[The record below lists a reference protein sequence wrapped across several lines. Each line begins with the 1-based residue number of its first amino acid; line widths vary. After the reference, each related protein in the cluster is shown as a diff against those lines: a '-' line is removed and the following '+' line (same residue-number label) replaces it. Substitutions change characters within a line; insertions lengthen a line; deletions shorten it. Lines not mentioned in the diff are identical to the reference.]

1 MGQIRTAEC
10 ENIDRELRALFPGEV
25 EIETQKDTYSE
36 DYIIWVTADD
46 VVLPIRI
53 TVDEYETEDW
63 RTNVRKAIEMLTAQT
78 AAREDP
84 AL

>member
-1 MGQIRTAEC
+1 MGQIRTGEC
-10 ENIDRELRALFPGEV
+10 ENIDRELRALFPGDV
-25 EIETQKDTYSE
+25 EIETRKDTYSE

-53 TVDEYETEDW
+53 TLDEYEAEDW
-63 RTNVRKAIEMLTAQT
+63 KTNVRRAMEMLMAQT
-78 AAREDP
+78 ASREDP